1 MLRSASRLALSFAL
15 IAATA
20 TTAALAPAAR
30 ATSDRVAGC
39 IARPVLT
46 GDEAYRYEH
55 GCSGHDEPEIDPLSD
70 LPGSA
75 QDLTWTV
82 VLPSDQ
88 KYEVSDTGPTFWFG
102 GPVNDPRS
110 DFGQAFVELQ
120 FYPDALVTKCT
131 GGGGFQLV
139 HAPNTYTACSPVW
152 SVRNGAEPA
161 AFNAML
167 TDGNSSS
174 PLVMHAG
181 ETITVRFF
189 VTPAKD
195 GWHIRVTDVATR
207 HSGTII
213 LNDHTDGPLMPTFSV
228 QKIGNSLAWGIV
240 HDAPASFV
248 WEIGH
253 TSSFASP
260 QPDQY
265 CTPGDPNTARDSYD
279 AAHWAGTLPV
289 QIKSVTFADGSTSK
303 SWAVVSDYGGKAEV
317 NQYCPSYG
325 GVVLHLPVVFVEPSG
340 GVALRRGLPR
350 HGEGIRT
357 SRPVPQDHQVW
368 RTLRTRLD
376 VLRHGHHA
384 MTETCP

>member
-46 GDEAYRYEH
+46 GDEAYRYKH

-75 QDLTWTV
+75 KDLTWTV

-152 SVRNGAEPA
+152 SVRNGAE
-161 AFNAML
+161 
-167 TDGNSSS
+167 
-174 PLVMHAG
+174 
-181 ETITVRFF
+181 R
-189 VTPAKD
+189 
-195 GWHIRVTDVATR
+195 R
-207 HSGTII
+207 HST
-213 LNDHTDGPLMPTFSV
+213 PC
-228 QKIGNSLAWGIV
+228 
-240 HDAPASFV
+240 
-248 WEIGH
+248 
-253 TSSFASP
+253 SP
-260 QPDQY
+260 M
-265 CTPGDPNTARDSYD
+265 GTAR
-279 AAHWAGTLPV
+279 
-289 QIKSVTFADGSTSK
+289 
-303 SWAVVSDYGGKAEV
+303 
-317 NQYCPSYG
+317 
-325 GVVLHLPVVFVEPSG
+325 
-340 GVALRRGLPR
+340 RR
-350 HGEGIRT
+350 
-357 SRPVPQDHQVW
+357 S
-368 RTLRTRLD
+368 
-376 VLRHGHHA
+376 
-384 MTETCP
+384 